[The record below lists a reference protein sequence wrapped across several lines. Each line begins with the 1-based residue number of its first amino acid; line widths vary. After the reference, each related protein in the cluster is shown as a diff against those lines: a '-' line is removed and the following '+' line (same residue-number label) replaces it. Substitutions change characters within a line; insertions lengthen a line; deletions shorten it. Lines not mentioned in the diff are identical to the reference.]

1 METKFLEA
9 DGLSGGRK
17 RFSSFPKAE
26 SRRMERYR
34 QKMLWLRYPAGRNAT
49 HFEAETPMNGLS
61 LRDPQIIG
69 TLAAA
74 GLCLGGVAV
83 YLATRKRP
91 TEEEI
96 ERDRRSYLV
105 QTGRIIDGTLLDI
118 SDLSPEESGRPNG
131 MQLILYKYEI
141 GGVVY
146 ECSQD
151 VTLLRDMVNIYEC
164 RLGFP
169 CSVRY
174 DTHKPENSIIV
185 AETWS
190 GLRNTA
196 NSVPIRRMPSK
207 SSRSRPARYT

>member
-1 METKFLEA
+1 
-9 DGLSGGRK
+9 
-17 RFSSFPKAE
+17 
-26 SRRMERYR
+26 
-34 QKMLWLRYPAGRNAT
+34 
-49 HFEAETPMNGLS
+49 MNGLS
-61 LRDPQIIG
+61 LRDPQVIG

-74 GLCLGGVAV
+74 CLCLGGAAV
-83 YLATRKRP
+83 YFAMRKRP
-91 TEEEI
+91 TAEEI
-96 ERDRRSYLV
+96 ERERRDQLV

-118 SDLSPEESGRPNG
+118 SELDPGESGRPAG

-151 VTLLRDMVNIYEC
+151 VTPLRDLVNIYDC

-190 GLRNTA
+190 GLRDTA
-196 NSVPIRRMPSK
+196 NSVPLRRVAVSP
-207 SSRSRPARYT
+207 RSRTAPLS

>member
-1 METKFLEA
+1 
-9 DGLSGGRK
+9 
-17 RFSSFPKAE
+17 
-26 SRRMERYR
+26 
-34 QKMLWLRYPAGRNAT
+34 
-49 HFEAETPMNGLS
+49 MNGLS
-61 LRDPQIIG
+61 LRDPQILG

-74 GLCLGGVAV
+74 GICLGGVAI
-83 YLATRKRP
+83 YLAMRKRP
-91 TEEEI
+91 TADEL
-96 ERDRRSYLV
+96 ERERREHLV

-118 SDLSPEESGRPNG
+118 SDLDPVESGRPEG

-151 VTLLRDMVNIYEC
+151 VTALRDQVNIYEC

-185 AETWS
+185 AENWS
-190 GLRNTA
+190 GLRDTA
-196 NSVPIRRMPSK
+196 NSVPIHRTPPK
-207 SSRSRPARYT
+207 PSRSRSARIT